1 MNYEKAYK
9 ELRLEIIPV
18 LNGYKIY
25 LENNT
30 HFEFLKIYTDTMAQV
45 ETLEKLEKIIIHNE
59 EHLV

>member
-9 ELRLEIIPV
+9 DLREEIINTV
-18 LNGYKIY
+18 KGYRNF

-30 HFEFLKIYTDTMAQV
+30 HFEYLDSYRDAKAQC